1 MVVQRQ
7 ARAAPS
13 NLILLCVDLKPQ
25 RTKLPRGHG
34 LGFPRAFRAT
44 RPWKRRGGGDLGHVV
59 LQTGVLLVRQL
70 LPMLTREFMA
80 GRIRAKPFAIAVGL
94 CGLVILVSVY
104 EFGGSDTMSLLHGAP
119 IDLSYLSEASEEER
133 DAALAGLKG
142 VEEELRLLGPMTV
155 MAGTQCPQYWT
166 SSQTLTN
173 PNKEYECVRLQ
184 DPLLLTSL
192 QLCLAGH
199 DIGAGGRDA
208 GGKND
213 YKRLE
218 LAYAWR
224 VENRTLW
231 GKFAAERQQTL
242 ATMEGLRDPRIR
254 FCDLY
259 VYAMAKRGVRAR
271 EGWRGPMGDGDGG
284 KGRGGWG
291 LQGGVGIGRREEKR
305 GGGGG
310 SRDGWRW
317 AVVRERCDHLQSCKH
332 MRKSGTHQRVRR
344 TRKQARDGAST

>member
-1 MVVQRQ
+1 
-7 ARAAPS
+7 
-13 NLILLCVDLKPQ
+13 
-25 RTKLPRGHG
+25 
-34 LGFPRAFRAT
+34 
-44 RPWKRRGGGDLGHVV
+44 
-59 LQTGVLLVRQL
+59 
-70 LPMLTREFMA
+70 
-80 GRIRAKPFAIAVGL
+80 
-94 CGLVILVSVY
+94 
-104 EFGGSDTMSLLHGAP
+104 MSLLHGAP

-173 PNKEYECVRLQ
+173 PKKEYECVRLE

-218 LAYAWR
+218 LAHAWR
-224 VENRTLW
+224 VENRTTW

-242 ATMEGLRDPRIR
+242 ATMEALRDPRIR
-254 FCDLY
+254 FVICMYMLWQSAAIGREQCGGAEGGWDW
-259 VYAMAKRGVRAR
+259 GQGR
-271 EGWRGPMGDGDGG
+271 EGW
-284 KGRGGWG
+284 
-291 LQGGVGIGRREEKR
+291 GGVE
-305 GGGGG
+305 
-310 SRDGWRW
+310 
-317 AVVRERCDHLQSCKH
+317 
-332 MRKSGTHQRVRR
+332 
-344 TRKQARDGAST
+344 